1 LRCLAL
7 VNALT
12 DSELKSPQMTEDAKA
27 KDYTVDV
34 FISYRRADV
43 GFADRLYKLFAARR
57 LSVWYDALI
66 APGADWRD
74 AIVQHLEKAKLMVIV
89 LSAHSLGSKELK
101 KELAVADLEDVPL
114 LAIRLEEVRPRESF
128 AYELARGNWFDIFP
142 DPEAQLAKLVDY
154 LEVLSKDQSR
164 IRTELERSLTARRER
179 PAWEAKRSLY
189 RDFLLLLLCLL
200 FSAVEFALYERATN
214 PSPTEELIRSGKS
227 PLQALGYVLIATTLG
242 SPLLLLALLQGEL
255 SGVRIP
261 LLIVAAANTVLLLLL
276 ARNLFFRA
284 VRLVRHMA
292 HRRS

>member
-1 LRCLAL
+1 MVKIEQRQTVIGFGRELRRTAFPSWDDHQEEPVALRCLAP

-12 DSELKSPQMTEDAKA
+12 DSKLKSPQMTEDAKA

-114 LAIRLEEVRPRESF
+114 LAIRLERSDPANLSLMSWPAGTGSTSSQTPKR
-128 AYELARGNWFDIFP
+128 NWQSWSIT
-142 DPEAQLAKLVDY
+142 LRYSAKTKAG
-154 LEVLSKDQSR
+154 S
-164 IRTELERSLTARRER
+164 ERS
-179 PAWEAKRSLY
+179 
-189 RDFLLLLLCLL
+189 
-200 FSAVEFALYERATN
+200 
-214 PSPTEELIRSGKS
+214 
-227 PLQALGYVLIATTLG
+227 
-242 SPLLLLALLQGEL
+242 
-255 SGVRIP
+255 
-261 LLIVAAANTVLLLLL
+261 
-276 ARNLFFRA
+276 
-284 VRLVRHMA
+284 
-292 HRRS
+292 

>member
-1 LRCLAL
+1 LAGRHRAAFGEGEADGDCLVCSFL
-7 VNALT
+7 GV
-12 DSELKSPQMTEDAKA
+12 KGAKE
-27 KDYTVDV
+27 
-34 FISYRRADV
+34 
-43 GFADRLYKLFAARR
+43 
-57 LSVWYDALI
+57 
-66 APGADWRD
+66 GAGCGRFRGCPVTRD
-74 AIVQHLEKAKLMVIV
+74 TT
-89 LSAHSLGSKELK
+89 G
-101 KELAVADLEDVPL
+101 
-114 LAIRLEEVRPRESF
+114 EVRPRESF

-164 IRTELERSLTARRER
+164 IRTELERSLAARRER

-214 PSPTEELIRSGKS
+214 PSPTEELIRSVKS